1 MIRPADGVH
10 ITLQDLLASNNAD
23 LFCAI
28 LTDVNAFYLYLNRE
42 NLVHQTASAGG
53 ANGTQPSFLL
63 HFNGSG
69 FALSP
74 PGAGAQ

>member
-1 MIRPADGVH
+1 MIRPADGIH
-10 ITLQDLLASNNAD
+10 ITFDDLLNSSNAD

-42 NLVHQTASAGG
+42 SLAHQSAGT
-53 ANGTQPSFLL
+53 NGNQPSFLL

-69 FALSP
+69 FALVP
-74 PGAGAQ
+74 PGAGAA